1 MEQNCDLKERLKR
14 REEEVLGD
22 LMQDLKYEKNRR
34 NELEAQRE
42 EAKQKYGVL
51 KKEHDSLI
59 AIKERKEAE
68 EQTLRKKLK
77 EAETTTK
84 DLMEKVTQLQ
94 LEKMKRMGSLG
105 AI

>member
-1 MEQNCDLKERLKR
+1 MIDYM
-14 REEEVLGD
+14 VV
-22 LMQDLKYEKNRR
+22 Y
-34 NELEAQRE
+34 
-42 EAKQKYGVL
+42 
-51 KKEHDSLI
+51 LI
-59 AIKERKEAE
+59 IYV
-68 EQTLRKKLK
+68 Q